1 MRPGFD
7 PENAVALSFDV
18 GLQGYEEARGRAFF
32 HRQVLERART
42 LPGVRFAALTSNVPL
57 SLNYNYSSIYLEGQS
72 ETNMSKLPVAI
83 PISVSPGFFET
94 MRISLRG
101 RDFAE
106 NEDKKESRVAVV
118 NETFAKKFFPNQDP
132 IGKRFNFTGPKDP
145 LWQVIGVC
153 GDGKYNSLGEA
164 PMPAVFRPQF
174 RDYDTCMHTS
184 SADER

>member
-1 MRPGFD
+1 M
-7 PENAVALSFDV
+7 
-18 GLQGYEEARGRAFF
+18 
-32 HRQVLERART
+32 LERARA
-42 LPGVRFAALTSNVPL
+42 LPGVRSAALTSNVPL

-83 PISVSPGFFET
+83 PISVSPGFFKT

-145 LWQVIGVC
+145 LWQVIGVWVTANTTASAKLRC
-153 GDGKYNSLGEA
+153 LPGFARNFVITIPFAHLVRTNGDPRSL
-164 PMPAVFRPQF
+164 FR
-174 RDYDTCMHTS
+174 HS
-184 SADER
+184 E